1 MRVVSEVGVVIGF
14 HVCKG
19 LQPSRPGA
27 TIAALISIW
36 RASGPSAPR
45 WTMRAFFGRN
55 EGCVGGWSRY
65 RVPRLQGTAALQA
78 RGDHRSFDLDLES
91 ARSLGATLDDASFLR
106 SE

>member
-1 MRVVSEVGVVIGF
+1 MRVVSEVGVFLGF
-14 HVCKG
+14 HGYKG

-45 WTMRAFFGRN
+45 WTMWAFFGRN
-55 EGCVGGWSRY
+55 EGCVGGWSLS

-78 RGDHRSFDLDLES
+78 RNDHRSFDLDLEGV
-91 ARSLGATLDDASFLR
+91 RSLGAALDDVSFLR